1 MRTLFWEKASTSK
14 KAKQKL
20 TKQLPDVG
28 KKTLWS
34 FQNMY
39 FHDDSNKSNC
49 VKSLFRCT
57 LQYYIEQDFYKAQ
70 TSASKAADFIWAL
83 DDLICS
89 IIVNKIRINV

>member
-14 KAKQKL
+14 EAKQKL